1 MLSGPKGSE
10 EPSILRCTVCG
21 RRTELFELPGRRE
34 RYCWECSADVASSI
48 LLMAEIDAA
57 TMAGRETESLV
68 EEFSQ
73 LSCRL
78 LERAQLA

>member
-1 MLSGPKGSE
+1 
-10 EPSILRCTVCG
+10 
-21 RRTELFELPGRRE
+21 
-34 RYCWECSADVASSI
+34 
-48 LLMAEIDAA
+48 MAEIDAA